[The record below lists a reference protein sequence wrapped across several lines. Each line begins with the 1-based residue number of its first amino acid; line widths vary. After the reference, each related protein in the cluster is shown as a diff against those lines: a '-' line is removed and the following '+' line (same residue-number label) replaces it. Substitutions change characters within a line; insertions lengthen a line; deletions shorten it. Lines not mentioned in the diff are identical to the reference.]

1 MEKTESVYKAYD
13 LERGWNRPKSF
24 RSWCEDNGRRY
35 GHVPSFEEF
44 ETNAKAYEA
53 YRELWFSEQA
63 DAHSTAYPAR
73 TPVAAR
79 RTRST
84 TVVGVGVAESCL
96 LFQNIT
102 VLQKSRNWW
111 LTGILYSVFWRWF

>member
-1 MEKTESVYKAYD
+1 MKNTETVYKAYD

-63 DAHSTAYPAR
+63 HAHSTAYHAHPSNPSSCEAYQEHYG
-73 TPVAAR
+73 R
-79 RTRST
+79 RC
-84 TVVGVGVAESCL
+84 SC
-96 LFQNIT
+96 
-102 VLQKSRNWW
+102 S
-111 LTGILYSVFWRWF
+111 